1 MRRSD
6 GSRDGS
12 DRAPSDDATIVAR
25 PTFEV
30 RANESITQPAFSPPE
45 LDDVGIDVEVTFGG
59 AKVHAPRMDVA
70 DRHADSE
77 PPTLAYAAPDPPPP
91 AHARPAPVPWS
102 PAVNVPPAA
111 QSSGR
116 VLLPD
121 APAARAA
128 PPPSSGPIPGWVLPY
143 VIGCIALALVG
154 AFVLW
159 TQARVLGHL

>member
-1 MRRSD
+1 M
-6 GSRDGS
+6 
-12 DRAPSDDATIVAR
+12 AR

-30 RANESITQPAFSPPE
+30 RASESITQPAFSPPE
-45 LDDVGIDVEVTFGG
+45 FDDVGIDVD
-59 AKVHAPRMDVA
+59 HR
-70 DRHADSE
+70 ADSE
-77 PPTLAYAAPDPPPP
+77 PPTLAYNAPDPPP
-91 AHARPAPVPWS
+91 AAQARPAPTPWS

-143 VIGCIALALVG
+143 LIGCIALALVG